1 MTLPLDGYSSTPREQ
16 YAWQV
21 ATQDQWRACMARYG
35 FKNFGPP
42 EPSLEVAVGAADSGM
57 GRRYGLSDLEAAKKR
72 GYHLPETP
80 EPSRWE
86 PAKGAEEA
94 VFTGTGPEVAGG
106 TYKGKKISDGGCRGE
121 VKRQLPMPQTP
132 IVAEAESRA
141 FLAAKDDASV
151 KEKIAQWSGCMKKRG
166 FDIKSPIDD
175 VAPLGIDIKSKTP
188 SAREIELAVADVECK
203 GETQLVDFWYK
214 NEESK
219 QKQEISK
226 GTAAL
231 ARERDSKNSVVNKA
245 AQTYGAQG

>member
-1 MTLPLDGYSSTPREQ
+1 
-16 YAWQV
+16 
-21 ATQDQWRACMARYG
+21 MARYG

-42 EPSLEVAVGAADSGM
+42 APSIEVAVGAADADM
-57 GRRYGLSDLEAAKKR
+57 GRRYGLSDPETAKKR

-106 TYKGKKISDGGCRGE
+106 TYKGEKIPEGGCRGE

-132 IVAEAESRA
+132 IVADAESRA

-151 KEKIAQWSGCMKKRG
+151 KEKIAQWSACMKKRG
-166 FDIKSPIDD
+166 FDIKSPIDE
-175 VAPLGIDIKSKTP
+175 VAPLGVDVNSQAP
-188 SAREIELAVADVECK
+188 SAREIEVAVADVECK
-203 GETQLVDFWYK
+203 SDTKLVDFWHK

-219 QKQEISK
+219 QQQEIAK
-226 GTAAL
+226 GASAL
-231 ARERDSKNSVVNKA
+231 TKERDNKNNVVNKA
-245 AQTYGAQG
+245 AQAYEAQG